1 LAADLD
7 HGSGPGARVRA
18 ALTGLLVLA
27 LFALSTG
34 PNLLEKIST
43 GARQNTVSDVGP
55 DVAAVRYLQVGLVLV
70 VLGICCALL
79 VHRPGPVRGVAYN
92 PFVTSMLLLWAV
104 LTVTDLAAGELPSVW
119 SVLFPTLVL
128 TLWVCRPPIES
139 LVVVGVGGIAVAV
152 VSMLLGAFVPGVGIY
167 RNSAGL
173 QVAADK
179 GLVTDN
185 LLAGVFTSTNNLG
198 QMLCLALPFVFLL
211 RSRLLR
217 ATGAAAVLVAI
228 VWCGSRSSI
237 AAVAVGL
244 LALALGPR
252 RRGSAAAW
260 WAQVLLVL
268 AACACAALP
277 FVPFRDITFSRR
289 ETIWAVSTRYWQN
302 DELFGLGSRW
312 YADVSGL
319 HTDFGPRSEFFLFHA
334 HNQVLQFLVTGG
346 LVCAALFL
354 YAMYRLT
361 RSLGRLHRTGRVA
374 VAYLVSFWVSGSLE
388 VNLGVVD
395 RFQFYATA
403 LVPLVVLAVG
413 TERANIDSI
422 TENCELAVK
431 PPARVTLTPPG
442 DRLTWANNV
451 IDHRVGG

>member
-1 LAADLD
+1 MAADLD
-7 HGSGPGARVRA
+7 HARGDGVDVPDVGARVRG

-34 PNLLEKIST
+34 PNLLEKISS
-43 GARQNTVSDVGP
+43 GARQNTVSDIGP
-55 DVAAVRYLQVGLVLV
+55 DVAVVRYLQVGLVLV
-70 VLGICCALL
+70 VLALCFALL
-79 VHRPGPVRGVAYN
+79 LNRPGPVRGVVFN

-104 LTVTDLAAGELPSVW
+104 LTVSDLAAGDLPSVW

-139 LVVVGVGGIAVAV
+139 LVVVGIGGIAVAV
-152 VSMLLGAFVPGVGIY
+152 VSMLLGALAPQVGIY

-217 ATGAAAVLVAI
+217 VTGAAAVLVAI

-237 AAVAVGL
+237 AAAAVGL
-244 LALALGPR
+244 LALVLSPR
-252 RRGSAAAW
+252 RRGGSTTGW
-260 WAQVLLVL
+260 GVQVLLLLV
-268 AACACAALP
+268 ACVCAALP

-289 ETIWAVSTRYWQN
+289 ETIWAVSSRYWQN

-346 LVCAALFL
+346 LLCAALFL

-361 RSLGRLHRTGRVA
+361 RSLGRLHRTSRVA
-374 VAYLVSFWVSGSLE
+374 VAYLVSFWVSGCLE

-395 RFQFYATA
+395 RYQFYATA

-422 TENCELAVK
+422 TENCESAVK
-431 PPARVTLTPPG
+431 AGRTSSLNPTR
-442 DRLTWANNV
+442 
-451 IDHRVGG
+451 